1 VDDGLDKTVCTDMA
15 SCFARLFATCQVEY
29 LPCTVA
35 ADCWPLLK
43 EFIVGLLGSDV
54 SSALEPPSQ
63 HFQATFNAP
72 QTPSDVALQY
82 LEHFNNFRKAVSQ
95 LPR

>member
-1 VDDGLDKTVCTDMA
+1 MWI
-15 SCFARLFATCQVEY
+15 CQVEY

-43 EFIVGLLGSDV
+43 EFIIGLLGSEVASVLD
-54 SSALEPPSQ
+54 APSQ
-63 HFQATFNAP
+63 HFHATFNQQ

-82 LEHFNNFRKAVSQ
+82 LEHFNNFRKAVTQS
-95 LPR
+95 PR

>member
-1 VDDGLDKTVCTDMA
+1 MESLAFDVDCH
-15 SCFARLFATCQVEY
+15 CFWTIWLCQVEY

-54 SSALEPPSQ
+54 LSTLDPPSQ
-63 HFQATFNAP
+63 HFHATFNAP
-72 QTPSDVALQY
+72 QTPSDVAFQY
-82 LEHFNNFRKAVSQ
+82 LEHFNNFRKAVTPM
-95 LPR
+95 PR